1 MKSLT
6 NARGQYFLCLM
17 VFWLCAVPAALAQLP
32 EEVPLI
38 NPSFEDNEVAVPG
51 TFVSEVD
58 GWVTATNLGKGT
70 YRPEPSDFNV
80 PLPDGVNVAYINLG
94 SNSLLQETGELLEE
108 GAIYTLTV
116 QVGNR
121 TDAGIT
127 DYRIALEAEG
137 DVLAV
142 GTNPPT
148 PDGEFV
154 TSTTVYE
161 VTPDQADRPLSIR
174 LDSLDMSAVAQV
186 NFDDVRLVRLSP
198 VTPVTDI
205 PTLSAFGL
213 MLLVLL
219 ILGGGLFL
227 QRRS

>member
-1 MKSLT
+1 M
-6 NARGQYFLCLM
+6 
-17 VFWLCAVPAALAQLP
+17 
-32 EEVPLI
+32 
-38 NPSFEDNEVAVPG
+38 
-51 TFVSEVD
+51 
-58 GWVTATNLGKGT
+58 
-70 YRPEPSDFNV
+70 
-80 PLPDGVNVAYINLG
+80 AYINLG